1 MVTILGKENEFR
13 LTLWAKDQ
21 LEKTYGSFKL
31 QDLLEVE
38 SDKELYERII
48 GIARI
53 LIQAANLRSKQNIEA
68 FLEEK
73 DLPSP
78 DCWLFME
85 DREVGDIVKA
95 ITDAYIKSHNITVE
109 VQPDPK
115 TRPRSKNHYCVA
127 YRFRHENRLVLP

>member
-1 MVTILGKENEFR
+1 MVTILGKEYEFR

-21 LEKTYGSFKL
+21 LEKTYGSYKL

-38 SDKELYERII
+38 DDKELYERII

-115 TRPRSKNHYCVA
+115 DEATQ
-127 YRFRHENRLVLP
+127 